1 MKETFNLSKKFGVK
15 FNNDPIELWLEKISK
30 MPYEMTSSMY
40 IDFTKNKKLELN
52 WLSGSIVDL
61 CKKNDIEC
69 KLCHTGFKWIADII
83 EKEKNKKF
91 LCGGEESF
99 GFLYGSEVRDK
110 DAVATGLLFCDM
122 FSFLKSKGKTVI
134 NYLIN
139 IYKHYGFHYD
149 KLHTITRKGAN
160 GNIKIK
166 NQIEFLTL
174 NPPKE
179 IAGINVSRIDDY
191 KVGIIYFKNGKKE
204 KLELPKSN
212 LIIYHLQDNSRI
224 SVRPSGTEPKIKFY
238 INLYAKFNDDFDLNR
253 ESFRL
258 GKKFKQIIKHFD

>member
-1 MKETFNLSKKFGVK
+1 M
-15 FNNDPIELWLEKISK
+15 
-30 MPYEMTSSMY
+30 
-40 IDFTKNKKLELN
+40 
-52 WLSGSIVDL
+52 
-61 CKKNDIEC
+61 
-69 KLCHTGFKWIADII
+69 
-83 EKEKNKKF
+83 
-91 LCGGEESF
+91 
-99 GFLYGSEVRDK
+99 R
-110 DAVATGLLFCDM
+110 
-122 FSFLKSKGKTVI
+122 
-134 NYLIN
+134 
-139 IYKHYGFHYD
+139 
-149 KLHTITRKGAN
+149 
-160 GNIKIK
+160 
-166 NQIEFLTL
+166 L